1 MLQRTSNMAHH
12 FVTIKDLAK
21 MLNISVST
29 VSRALRDTYDV
40 SPETKEKVSALAK
53 ELKYRPNFNA
63 TGLAKRSTHNIGIIL
78 PYITNYFFST
88 VITGVQEIAYS
99 KDFNVTL
106 YLTNDSAEREASIA
120 QNLFV
125 SGLDGLLVSVSSNS
139 NSCFHF
145 QELMDSGLPVV
156 FFDRVPEELHTSKVI
171 QDNFEGAFTAVEHLI
186 QSGYKKIA
194 HIAGPEG
201 MTFTGKRL
209 EGYFAALKKYNIPIR
224 QEWIIYSSFTQE
236 SGENDVH
243 ELWKLKDKPDSIFA
257 VNDRK
262 AVGAMIALK
271 KLNVKIGKEVGVIG
285 FANDPISSVITPTL
299 TTISVPSFDIGRFSC
314 ELLLKHIK
322 KKNFH
327 PQEITLPGELIVR
340 ESTMRK

>member
-1 MLQRTSNMAHH
+1 MAHH
-12 FVTIKDLAK
+12 IVTIKDLAK
-21 MLNISVST
+21 ILDISVST

-40 SPETKEKVSALAK
+40 SPETKEKVNALAK

-63 TGLAKRSTHNIGIIL
+63 TGLAKRSTHNIGVIL

-88 VITGVQEIAYS
+88 VITGIQEIAYS

-106 YLTNDSAEREASIA
+106 FLTNDSDEREASIVH
-120 QNLFV
+120 NLFI
-125 SGLDGLLVSVSSNS
+125 SGLDGLLVSISSNS
-139 NSCFHF
+139 KCSHF
-145 QELMDSGLPVV
+145 KELIDSGLPVV
-156 FFDRVPEELHTSKVI
+156 FFDRVPAEIHTSKVI

-186 QSGYKKIA
+186 QKGYKKIA

-201 MTFTGKRL
+201 MSFTGKRL
-209 EGYFAALKKYNIPIR
+209 EGYFAALKKYNMPVR
-224 QEWIIYSSFTQE
+224 DEWIIYSSFTQE
-236 SGENDVH
+236 SGENDVN
-243 ELWKLKDKPDSIFA
+243 ELWQLKDKPDAIFA

-262 AVGAMIALK
+262 AIGAMIALK
-271 KLNVKIGKEVGVIG
+271 KLNVKIGQDVGVIG
-285 FANDPISSVITPTL
+285 FANDPISSVFTPTL
-299 TTISVPSFDIGRFSC
+299 STITVPSFDIGRISC

>member
-1 MLQRTSNMAHH
+1 MSRH

-21 MLNISVST
+21 ILDISVST

-40 SPETKEKVSALAK
+40 SPETKEKVTTLAK
-53 ELKYRPNFNA
+53 ELKYKPNFNA
-63 TGLAKRSTHNIGIIL
+63 TGLAQRSTHNIGVIL

-88 VITGVQEIAYS
+88 VITGIQEIAYG

-106 YLTNDSAEREASIA
+106 FLTNDSDEREISIA
-120 QNLFV
+120 QNLFI

-139 NSCFHF
+139 NTYHHF
-145 QELMDSGLPVV
+145 KELMDSGLPVV
-156 FFDRVPEELHTSKVI
+156 FFDRVPAEINTSKVI

-194 HIAGPEG
+194 HIAGPKG
-201 MTFTGKRL
+201 MTFTSKRL
-209 EGYFAALKKYNIPIR
+209 EGYFAALKKYNIPVR
-224 QEWIIYSSFTQE
+224 EEWIVYSSFTQE
-236 SGENDVH
+236 SGENDVN
-243 ELWKLKDKPDSIFA
+243 ELWTLKDKPDAIFA

-262 AVGAMIALK
+262 AVGAMVALK
-271 KLNVKIGKEVGVIG
+271 KLKVKIGKEVGVIG
-285 FANDPISSVITPTL
+285 FANDPISSVITPSL
-299 TTISVPSFDIGRFSC
+299 TTIAVPSFDIGRISC

-340 ESTMRK
+340 ESTSRK